1 MMPAPRVT
9 TDEYLRGAETL
20 LPQELVYSSGVL
32 PEFTE
37 SLATV
42 LG

>member
-1 MMPAPRVT
+1 MPAPRVT

-20 LPQELVYSSGVL
+20 LPQELVYCSGVL